1 MIKKAPMPL
10 CLRAKGYV
18 DSDYLQAA
26 AKLLLPI
33 KEHSYDLMHLKPG
46 DRVLDAGC
54 GLGLDTL
61 ALSHRVG
68 PLGSV
73 VGVDN
78 NEEMI
83 AEANRRAEQA
93 GLSSYVFHQLANVTA
108 LPLPSNFFDACRSE
122 RLLMHLCKAE
132 HAVAEMLRVLK
143 PGGWLVLIEPD
154 WGTLSIAL
162 NEIELERRLTR
173 FAAEGFLNNGFAGRQ
188 LHGILQQKKLTHL
201 TYEVFPIPV
210 TDLTLIRYLAQLDR
224 VEAQAIAKHIFS
236 TTELDRWLAALAQ
249 AARDETLFAC
259 VNLILVKGRKP
270 NI

>member
-10 CLRAKGYV
+10 CLRARGYV

-78 NEEMI
+78 NKEMI

-162 NEIELERRLTR
+162 DEIDLERRLTR
-173 FAAEGFLNNGFAGRQ
+173 FAAEKVLSNGFAGRRLQ
-188 LHGILQQKKLTHL
+188 GILQQRHLSDL
-201 TYEVFPIPV
+201 TYKVFPVSI
-210 TDLTLIRYLAQLDR
+210 TDLALIRYLAQLDR
-224 VEAQAIAKHIFS
+224 VEAQAVAKHLFT
-236 TTELDRWLAALAQ
+236 TTELDRWRTTLTQ
-249 AARDETLFAC
+249 AAREKTLFAC
-259 VNLILVKGRKP
+259 VNLVLVRGRKP